1 MRRYNLYKITP
12 HTGRFELIKDVPAY
26 TGNQETTYWAE
37 CFTWQEL
44 KKIIP
49 YLRKRGWK
57 LVVEPVDED
66 DLYGKMHIYSFTC
79 GVNNETQ
86 IISLCGIRIIMARD
100 IIVSRKQK
108 TY

>member
-1 MRRYNLYKITP
+1 MRRYNLYSIMP
-12 HTGRFELIKDVPAY
+12 NTGRFELIKDVPANK
-26 TGNQETTYWAE
+26 GSQDTTYWAE

-44 KKIIP
+44 KMIVP
-49 YLRKRGWK
+49 YLKKRGWK
-57 LVVEPVDED
+57 LIVEPVDED

-79 GVNNETQ
+79 GINSDTQ
-86 IISLCGIRIIMARD
+86 IISICGIRVILARD